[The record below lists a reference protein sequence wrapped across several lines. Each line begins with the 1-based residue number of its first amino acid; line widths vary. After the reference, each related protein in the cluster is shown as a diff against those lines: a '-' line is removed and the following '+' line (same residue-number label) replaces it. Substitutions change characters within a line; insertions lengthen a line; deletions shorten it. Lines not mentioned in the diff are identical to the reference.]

1 MRPALRSALLS
12 ITGPHRTSN
21 QDAAAAARDFALVA
35 DGVGGHAGGD
45 VASRVVT
52 RIVVDG
58 LDGAGAAD
66 LDETALR
73 ALLRTAND
81 ALAGESGRDP
91 RLIGLATTF
100 TGVFCG
106 EDEVCVA
113 HIGDSRAYLV
123 RGGIGSRISHD
134 DSYVQ
139 LLVDTGVLDPA
150 EAWQHP
156 QSNLLTQV
164 LAGTSEDAAQLQVI
178 HQHAAAGDRW
188 LLCSDGLTDY
198 VDEPGVLEVLIDA
211 AGPDEAAERLVAAA
225 LARDA
230 HDNVTVVVCD
240 VVAARGR
247 RPGRASARG
256 IGAGQRRGAGA
267 RDAAD
272 ARGGA
277 EHRLSPGQPAGT
289 CPWSPRGRPSP
300 RRRVRE
306 QAERVALGVEHDAH
320 VVLGLPRRR
329 ASAERLGERDA
340 RGQVIDRD
348 VQVHLHL
355 ARSGLGRPGRRLVQ
369 RVELE

>member
-52 RIVVDG
+52 RVVVDG
-58 LDGAGAAD
+58 LNGTPAAD
-66 LDETALR
+66 LDVAALR
-73 ALLRTAND
+73 GLVTGAND
-81 ALAGESGRDP
+81 ALAQESGRDQ

-106 EDEVCVA
+106 EDEVRVA

-123 RGGIGSRISHD
+123 RNRIGSRISHD

-139 LLVDTGVLDPA
+139 LLVDTGVLDPD

-164 LAGTSEDAAQLQVI
+164 LAGTSEDAAQVQVI
-178 HQHAAAGDRW
+178 HQHAQLGDRW

-198 VDEPGVLEVLIDA
+198 VDERSVLEALVDA
-211 AGPDEAAERLVAAA
+211 ADPDEAAERLVAAA

-240 VVAARGR
+240 VVAPEDAD
-247 RPGRASARG
+247 PGEPRL
-256 IGAGQRRGAGA
+256 AG
-267 RDAAD
+267 
-272 ARGGA
+272 
-277 EHRLSPGQPAGT
+277 S
-289 CPWSPRGRPSP
+289 
-300 RRRVRE
+300 
-306 QAERVALGVEHDAH
+306 ALGRGPEPELATQPMPQTEAEPDATAD
-320 VVLGLPRRR
+320 PEP
-329 ASAERLGERDA
+329 AAEADPEPAAEADRGPEPATEVDA
-340 RGQVIDRD
+340 D
-348 VQVHLHL
+348 VNAEMDPETGPVPEAQP
-355 ARSGLGRPGRRLVQ
+355 STD
-369 RVELE
+369 

>member
-1 MRPALRSALLS
+1 MRPTLRSALLS
-12 ITGPHRTSN
+12 ITGPHRSSN
-21 QDAAAAARDFALVA
+21 QDAAAAGRDFALVA

-52 RIVVDG
+52 RVVVDG
-58 LDGAGAAD
+58 VDGGGTDD
-66 LDETALR
+66 LDEAALR
-73 ALLRTAND
+73 ALLGRAND
-81 ALAGESGRDP
+81 ALAGESARDQ

-106 EDEVCVA
+106 EDEVRVA

-178 HQHAAAGDRW
+178 NQPAALGDRW

-198 VDEPGVLEVLIDA
+198 VDEPSVLAALVDA

-240 VVAARGR
+240 VVAVEDADPVEPRLAGSALGR
-247 RPGRASARG
+247 REEPELAT
-256 IGAGQRRGAGA
+256 
-267 RDAAD
+267 
-272 ARGGA
+272 
-277 EHRLSPGQPAGT
+277 QPVPET
-289 CPWSPRGRPSP
+289 EPST
-300 RRRVRE
+300 
-306 QAERVALGVEHDAH
+306 D
-320 VVLGLPRRR
+320 
-329 ASAERLGERDA
+329 
-340 RGQVIDRD
+340 
-348 VQVHLHL
+348 
-355 ARSGLGRPGRRLVQ
+355 
-369 RVELE
+369 

>member
-52 RIVVDG
+52 RVVVEG
-58 LDGAGAAD
+58 LAGAAAAEV
-66 LDETALR
+66 DEAALR

-81 ALAGESGRDP
+81 GLADESGRDP

-106 EDEVCVA
+106 LDEVRVA

-123 RGGIGSRISHD
+123 RRGIGSRISHD

-178 HQHAAAGDRW
+178 HQHAALGDRW

-198 VDEPGVLEVLIDA
+198 VDEPTVLEILVDA

-230 HDNVTVVVCD
+230 HDNVTVVVSD
-240 VVAARGR
+240 VVAPQDADPAEPQLAG
-247 RPGRASARG
+247 SALG
-256 IGAGQRRGAGA
+256 RGAEPELTTQPVPE
-267 RDAAD
+267 
-272 ARGGA
+272 A
-277 EHRLSPGQPAGT
+277 E
-289 CPWSPRGRPSP
+289 PST
-300 RRRVRE
+300 
-306 QAERVALGVEHDAH
+306 D
-320 VVLGLPRRR
+320 
-329 ASAERLGERDA
+329 
-340 RGQVIDRD
+340 
-348 VQVHLHL
+348 
-355 ARSGLGRPGRRLVQ
+355 
-369 RVELE
+369 